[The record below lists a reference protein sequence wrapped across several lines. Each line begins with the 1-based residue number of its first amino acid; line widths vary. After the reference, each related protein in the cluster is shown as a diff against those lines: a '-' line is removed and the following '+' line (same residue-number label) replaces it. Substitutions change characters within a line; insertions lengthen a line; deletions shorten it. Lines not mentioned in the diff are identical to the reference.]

1 MKMQTVK
8 ENRIEIFFFSG
19 LRYTHT
25 NKTNKN
31 NTNNTTAMILYNV

>member
-8 ENRIEIFFFSG
+8 ENRIEIFFSG

-25 NKTNKN
+25 NKNNKN
-31 NTNNTTAMILYNV
+31 NTNNTTGMILYNV